1 MKITI
6 LGSGNVATHF
16 AKAFRNVGHEILQVW
31 SRNNEH
37 AQLLADTVKAQA
49 VASIDKFSQ
58 EADIC
63 IVAISDDALFEI
75 PQKLHFNNTIVLHTS
90 GSVALQVLEGSSPH
104 IGVLWSPQTYIRE
117 AEMDYTQLPFCVEG
131 NDNHSTQSIMNL
143 AQSVSPNVYSLN
155 SVQRKWAH
163 LSAVMVNNFGNAL
176 NASAQQ
182 LMSKHEIP
190 FELLLPIIDETA
202 RKAHLGNLRQQQTGP
217 AIRHDKKT
225 LDAHRKQLETEPQ
238 LLELYNLMTR
248 LIQQCN

>member
-16 AKAFRNVGHEILQVW
+16 AKAFSKAGHEILQVW
-31 SRNNEH
+31 SRHYEH
-37 AQLLADTVKAQA
+37 AQILADIVEAQ
-49 VASIDKFSQ
+49 VVDSLDKLSQ

-63 IVAISDDALFEI
+63 IVAVSDDALFDI
-75 PQKLHFNNTIVLHTS
+75 PQQLHFNNTIVLHTS
-90 GSVALQVLEGSSPH
+90 GSVAIQVLEGSSPH
-104 IGVLWSPQTYIRE
+104 IGVLWSPQTYVRT
-117 AEMDYTQLPFCVEG
+117 AVMDYTQLPFCVEG
-131 NDNHSTQSIMNL
+131 NDNHSTQTITHL
-143 AQSVSPNVYSLN
+143 AQSVSSNVYSLN
-155 SVQRKWAH
+155 SVQREWAH
-163 LSAVMVNNFGNAL
+163 LAAVMVNNFGNAL

-202 RKAHLGNLRQQQTGP
+202 RKAHLGDLQQQQTGP
-217 AIRHDKKT
+217 AIRHDQKT
-225 LDAHRKQLETEPQ
+225 LEAHRKQLEAEPQ